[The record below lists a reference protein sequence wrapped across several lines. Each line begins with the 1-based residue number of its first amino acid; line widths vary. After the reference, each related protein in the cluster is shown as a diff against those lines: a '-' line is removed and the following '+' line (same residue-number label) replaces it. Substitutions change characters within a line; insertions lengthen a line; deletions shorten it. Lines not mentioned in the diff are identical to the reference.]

1 MQRITRG
8 KTRGYTRGRG
18 RAILD
23 GMRVVALLVVV
34 FASSLA
40 RADLKADVEKL
51 VRANI
56 KAVAADKFDAFDRTL
71 TGGRVL
77 VLPDG
82 KSTIDKGL
90 VADIYG
96 PKAKRVTHEIESL
109 HIIADAAKKLAWFH
123 GSIAATFVVDKKRIQ
138 LPMRISGIA
147 ADEGAPV
154 GWKIQALMY
163 ARTMPDKELATHA
176 AAATRASAKTSG
188 DATLAKLVAA
198 WFDGGS
204 IASDRSKNVAVV
216 VNGTSSVEIGDGA
229 FAVKLVKA
237 WEALKPWATSVEATV
252 FAGGEIAFVRAELM
266 VPVDKQ
272 AAKIVLGAILAREN
286 TAWRWVS
293 LNLTP

>member
-1 MQRITRG
+1 MQ
-8 KTRGYTRGRG
+8 
-18 RAILD
+18 
-23 GMRVVALLVVV
+23 RVVALMVVLC
-34 FASSLA
+34 ASSFA
-40 RADLKADVEKL
+40 RADLKSDVEQL
-51 VRANI
+51 VKTNI
-56 KAVAADKFDAFDRTL
+56 KAVAADKFRDFDRTV

-82 KSTIDKGL
+82 KSAIDKSL

-96 PKAKRVTHEIESL
+96 PKAKKVTHKIESL
-109 HIIADAAKKLAWFH
+109 HVVADAAKKLAWFH
-123 GSIAATFVVDKKRIQ
+123 GSIAATFVVDKKRVQ

-176 AAATRASAKTSG
+176 GEATRASAKTSG

-204 IASDRSKNVAVV
+204 IANDRSKNVAVV

-237 WEALKPWATSVEATV
+237 WEALKLWATSVEATV

-266 VPVDKQ
+266 IPIDQQ
-272 AAKIVLGAILAREN
+272 AAKVVLGAILAKEN
-286 TAWRWVS
+286 NAWRWVS